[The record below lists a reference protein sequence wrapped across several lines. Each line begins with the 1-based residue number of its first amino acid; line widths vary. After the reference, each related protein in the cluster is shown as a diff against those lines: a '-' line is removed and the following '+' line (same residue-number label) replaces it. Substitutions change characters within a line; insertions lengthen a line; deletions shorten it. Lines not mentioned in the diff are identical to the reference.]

1 MQQFIMNLPT
11 LKEIEV
17 YLFQQLQAIFSD
29 VMIRVLEEIDR
40 WLMEHREHARYRLR
54 DTRQVRMST
63 LFGEISFS
71 RRLYQDRQTGTYVY
85 LLDQALAFDG
95 QTGISPHLEE
105 WAVELA
111 TAGPSYHESARQIK
125 ELLGYQAISHET
137 IRQRLIARSEQAASV
152 ATEAKK
158 PAKVLFV
165 EVDGL
170 YTKLQ
175 RSRRR
180 VKENK
185 IAIIHEGWERLGK
198 RIQLKNKTHYL
209 HTGSGSTFWE
219 GFGDFLIEHY
229 DVDEDTWLVVNGDGA
244 EWIGECES
252 YFHRCIYTLD
262 RFHVARE
269 LKHGLR
275 ELPVHWKAVRR
286 ALAAYDPQGLFAA
299 MDAIP
304 KESIPEDRRT
314 DWERLKGFLRGH
326 EKHLVDYRK
335 ILAANG
341 IDTTGMRPMGSAESQ
356 MRVFAKRT
364 KRGGYSWSVRG
375 VQAMLRSII
384 ARNEGRLHEGEVREN
399 KQACKQQEKPG
410 FRLKDLFK
418 TPKEYRT
425 GVVNGLLRTLQTS
438 KQSSPLGMALKG
450 LRG

>member
-1 MQQFIMNLPT
+1 
-11 LKEIEV
+11 
-17 YLFQQLQAIFSD
+17 
-29 VMIRVLEEIDR
+29 
-40 WLMEHREHARYRLR
+40 
-54 DTRQVRMST
+54 
-63 LFGEISFS
+63 
-71 RRLYQDRQTGTYVY
+71 
-85 LLDQALAFDG
+85 
-95 QTGISPHLEE
+95 
-105 WAVELA
+105 
-111 TAGPSYHESARQIK
+111 
-125 ELLGYQAISHET
+125 
-137 IRQRLIARSEQAASV
+137 
-152 ATEAKK
+152 
-158 PAKVLFV
+158 
-165 EVDGL
+165 
-170 YTKLQ
+170 
-175 RSRRR
+175 RR

-375 VQAMLRSII
+375 VQAMLRSSI
-384 ARNEGRLHEGEVREN
+384 APNEGRLHGGDVREN
-399 KQACKQQEKPG
+399 KPACTQQEKPG
-410 FRLKDLFK
+410 FRLNDLFK
-418 TPKEYRT
+418 PPKEYRT

-438 KQSSPLGMALKG
+438 KQSSPLRMALKG
-450 LRG
+450 LRA